1 MSKNKII
8 ALLLVFIILGGIT
21 YNYLIKDEENDNV
34 KPNVEI
40 IYPNPGSVVSKIV
53 TISGTASDPDG
64 DDKFLEVEIKIDGKW
79 ILVEGNNKWSYEW
92 KTYDIKDGPYT
103 VKVRSWDG
111 NDYSIVKEINIIL
124 DNPKIVESDSHKWA
138 VFIAASNFPLDNES
152 KLGNGALNLAE
163 FMVDYFV
170 NNLRYS
176 TSNIFVLFDDG
187 WIRDDNGYGWPIETL
202 EQRKHKFNITYGGA
216 TKTTVSSTLNYI
228 VQEANKFDDSE
239 VFIWI
244 TSHGCGDFDNFAGGK
259 IFERSAVFLWDD
271 TLNDKQLGDLL
282 FDLKSEKT
290 CVIVDACYSG
300 GFADKT
306 ILNFPELFLFKSNI
320 AKNGRVIITA
330 TSKFRV
336 GYSSTIQ
343 GPLFTQ
349 IWLNGIISG
358 DADGYR
364 PGFLKIGRPTIF
376 RLFKDGKISV
386 EESFY
391 YARYFLRKNEDLKNY
406 NNMEPQIN
414 DQYPR
419 LGIIGSNKGLV
430 LGE

>member
-1 MSKNKII
+1 MSRNKII
-8 ALLLVFIILGGIT
+8 AISLVFIVVIGLTI
-21 YNYLIKDEENDNV
+21 NYLIKDEEKVNI
-34 KPNVEI
+34 KPDVEI
-40 IYPNPGSVVSKIV
+40 IYPNQGSTVSKIV

-64 DDKFLEVEIKIDGKW
+64 NDELLEVEIRIDGKW
-79 ILVEGNNKWSYEW
+79 VLVEGNTKWSYEW
-92 KTYDIKDGPYT
+92 KTYEIQDGSYT
-103 VKVRSWDG
+103 IQVRSWDG
-111 NDYSIVKEINIIL
+111 FDYSEVKEIKITL
-124 DNPKIVESDSHKWA
+124 DNPEIVEADSHKWA

-163 FMVDYFV
+163 FLVDYFV
-170 NNLRYS
+170 NELKYS
-176 TSNIFVLFDDG
+176 TSNIFILFDDG
-187 WIRDDNGYGWPIETL
+187 WIRDDNGYGPPIKTL
-202 EQRKHKFNITYGGA
+202 EQRKHKFDITYGGA
-216 TKTTVSSTLNYI
+216 TKTTVYSTLDYI
-228 VQEANKFDDSE
+228 IQEANKFDDSE

-244 TSHGCGDFDNFAGGK
+244 ASHGCGDIDNPAGGK
-259 IFERSAVFLWDD
+259 IFERSAVYLWDD

-282 FDLKSEKT
+282 YSLKSEKT
-290 CVIVDACYSG
+290 CVIVDACFSG

-336 GYSSTIQ
+336 GYASTTQ

-349 IWLNGIISG
+349 IWINGIITG
-358 DADGYR
+358 EADGYR
-364 PGFLKIGRPTIF
+364 PGFFKIGRPTIL
-376 RLFKDGKISV
+376 RIFKDGKISV

-391 YARYFLRKNEDLKNY
+391 YTRYILRKSEDLKDFNK
-406 NNMEPQIN
+406 MEPQIN

-419 LGIIGSNKGLV
+419 FGILGSAKGLV